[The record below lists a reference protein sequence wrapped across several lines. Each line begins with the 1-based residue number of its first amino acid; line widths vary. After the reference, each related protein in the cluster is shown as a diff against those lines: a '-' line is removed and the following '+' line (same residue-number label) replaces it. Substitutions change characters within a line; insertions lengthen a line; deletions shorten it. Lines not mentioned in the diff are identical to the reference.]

1 MASDEEIKAGGS
13 LPFLAVTL
21 LLESRQSEALA
32 LADQSSEEEF
42 RLFAKAVVLNNLGVT
57 QEAHRLVE
65 QMIARYSYGLAC
77 QIAEAYAWF
86 GERDRAFDW
95 LKRAYAQ
102 HDSGVV
108 ALNTDVLL
116 RGLHGDPRY
125 TALLRKMNP
134 PLR

>member
-1 MASDEEIKAGGS
+1 VASDEEIKAGGS

-21 LLESRQSEALA
+21 LLESRPSEALA

-77 QIAEAYAWF
+77 
-86 GERDRAFDW
+86 
-95 LKRAYAQ
+95 
-102 HDSGVV
+102 
-108 ALNTDVLL
+108 
-116 RGLHGDPRY
+116 
-125 TALLRKMNP
+125 
-134 PLR
+134 